1 VTYRFDDF
9 EVDDRQFRLCK
20 SGVPVQVEPKALR
33 LLFVSY

>member
-1 VTYRFDDF
+1 MTYWFDDF
-9 EVDDRQFRLCK
+9 EVDNRQFRLCK